1 VVTFEPSKKQFE
13 AWEYLHDKE
22 SVFIGYGGA
31 AFSGKSYLLAWWIVT
46 SALKYNDTAWGVG
59 RKELTNLKKT
69 TLITIFKVLNE
80 VGLSVNDYNYN
91 QQNNTMTF
99 QNGSVIFLID
109 TAHKPSDVM
118 FERFGGLELTS
129 CAIDESAETSYKAIE
144 ILSTRIGRRNNQK
157 HGITPKILETFNP
170 SKNHIYSRYYK
181 PWTNNTITSE
191 YKFVKA
197 LPSDNP
203 SVEVAPY
210 VERLLKTADKITVQ
224 RLIYGNFEYDDSP
237 NALIDYDS
245 ITDLWQNDFV
255 EKGKGYITA
264 DIARLGS
271 DKAVVMVWKGLVVVE
286 IVSVAKSKLNELQAI
301 IEALKSKHEI
311 PHSNIIADEDG
322 VGGGVIDFMQI
333 KGFKNGGKVL
343 KKENYLNLKT
353 QCYYWLAKYVNA
365 NKIYIE
371 AQENKEEII
380 QELEWVRSYKIDADT
395 KLRILPKNLIKEGL
409 GRSPDFTDTMMMRM
423 YYEVQPQGTYYVS

>member
-1 VVTFEPSKKQFE
+1 
-13 AWEYLHDKE
+13 
-22 SVFIGYGGA
+22 
-31 AFSGKSYLLAWWIVT
+31 
-46 SALKYNDTAWGVG
+46 
-59 RKELTNLKKT
+59 
-69 TLITIFKVLNE
+69 
-80 VGLSVNDYNYN
+80 
-91 QQNNTMTF
+91 M
-99 QNGSVIFLID
+99 
-109 TAHKPSDVM
+109 
-118 FERFGGLELTS
+118 
-129 CAIDESAETSYKAIE
+129 
-144 ILSTRIGRRNNQK
+144 
-157 HGITPKILETFNP
+157 
-170 SKNHIYSRYYK
+170 
-181 PWTNNTITSE
+181 
-191 YKFVKA
+191 
-197 LPSDNP
+197 
-203 SVEVAPY
+203 
-210 VERLLKTADKITVQ
+210 
-224 RLIYGNFEYDDSP
+224 
-237 NALIDYDS
+237 
-245 ITDLWQNDFV
+245 

-286 IVSVAKSKLNELQAI
+286 IVSIAKSKLNELQAI

-343 KKENYLNLKT
+343 RKENYLNLKT

-371 AQENKEEII
+371 AQENKEGII

-423 YYEVQPQGTYYVS
+423 YFEVQPQGTYYVS